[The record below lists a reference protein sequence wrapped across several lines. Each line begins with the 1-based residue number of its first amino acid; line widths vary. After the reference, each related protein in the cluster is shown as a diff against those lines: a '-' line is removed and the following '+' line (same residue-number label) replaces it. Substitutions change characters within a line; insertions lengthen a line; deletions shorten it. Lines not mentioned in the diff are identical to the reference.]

1 MREVG
6 VDDDKGIVNDAEG
19 EWSLGGREMLNSMK
33 EKISVYVVVVVLIV
47 TVGVVVLMVVVGV
60 VVLMIVVGVLG
71 IGAVEVDFS
80 GVIDIFVLGGIFVV
94 VVVEAEL
101 MVGCVLSLV
110 LWCSNGRG
118 IFCNVLVWCRLE

>member
-47 TVGVVVLMVVVGV
+47 TVGV